1 MSSQPVSGS
10 SRLSTV
16 MPVPRQ
22 TTSRPWEGTARAV
35 QVRELGDLLHELD
48 AGGDET
54 QRDEKAQRELAPR
67 TLL

>member
-1 MSSQPVSGS
+1 M
-10 SRLSTV
+10 
-16 MPVPRQ
+16 
-22 TTSRPWEGTARAV
+22 